1 LEVSLQL
8 VEVEEAPTQAAV
20 VRLLLA
26 LQPLAVLEVV
36 EPEEVVLQLATPPIQ
51 ARQGLPIKEIKEEA
65 DLSAP
70 TSPEVEEALQALGL
84 PPQAATQAQVG
95 MERQ

>member
-1 LEVSLQL
+1 LEVLLQL

-36 EPEEVVLQLATPPIQ
+36 EPEEVVLQLATPPIR

-70 TSPEVEEALQALGL
+70 T
-84 PPQAATQAQVG
+84 
-95 MERQ
+95 